1 MKKALRTIEL
11 FAGTRPDGQPIVE
24 QLPVS
29 EVESGEF
36 QLVRSP
42 VFAQGVASGDLV
54 RLRPETQEV
63 ELVRRSGNLSL
74 RVFTK
79 GDIGALA
86 DRLVPE
92 LEKLGGELD
101 LNNDRMLVFSI
112 HVSCGFEAIEKIM
125 TEALSGDLQGSEPQ
139 STWMYGNVYDP
150 ADGTTPLNWWQSIL
164 KPE

>member
-29 EVESGEF
+29 ELDSGEL

-42 VFAQGVASGDLV
+42 AFAQGIASGDIVKL
-54 RLRPETQEV
+54 LPNTQEV
-63 ELVRRSGNLSL
+63 ELVQRSGNLSL
-74 RVFTK
+74 RVFTM
-79 GDIGALA
+79 GDMATLA
-86 DRLVPE
+86 DQLVPA

-101 LNNDRMLVFSI
+101 LHNDRMLVFSI
-112 HVSCGFEAIEKIM
+112 HVSCGFAEIEKIM
-125 TEALSGDLQGSEPQ
+125 EKTLGQDPQ
-139 STWMYGNVYDP
+139 SQWMYGNVYDP
-150 ADGTTPLNWWQSIL
+150 ADGSTPLNWWQSLL

>member
-29 EVESGEF
+29 ERESGEL

-42 VFAQGVASGDLV
+42 AFAQGIASGDIV
-54 RLRPETQEV
+54 KLRPDTQEV
-63 ELVRRSGNLSL
+63 ELVQRSGNLSL
-74 RVFTK
+74 RVLTM
-79 GDIGALA
+79 GDMAALA
-86 DRLVPE
+86 DQLVPA

-101 LNNDRMLVFSI
+101 LHNDRMLVFSI
-112 HVSCGFEAIEKIM
+112 HVSCGFAEIEKIM
-125 TEALSGDLQGSEPQ
+125 EKALGQDPQ
-139 STWMYGNVYDP
+139 SRWMYGNVYHP
-150 ADGTTPLNWWQSIL
+150 ADGSTPLNWWQSIL

>member
-1 MKKALRTIEL
+1 MTKALRTIEL

-24 QLPVS
+24 QLPAR
-29 EVESGEF
+29 EQKSGEL

-42 VFAQGVASGDLV
+42 AFAQGIASGDCV
-54 RLRPETQEV
+54 RLLPQTQEV

-74 RVFTK
+74 RVYTK
-79 GDIGALA
+79 GDMRPLA
-86 DRLVPE
+86 DALVPS

-101 LNNDRMLVFSI
+101 LHNDRMLVFSI
-112 HVSCGFEAIEKIM
+112 HVSCGFDTIEKIM
-125 TEALSGDLQGSEPQ
+125 EETVGRDAD

-150 ADGTTPLNWWQSIL
+150 ADGSTPLNWWQDVL

>member
-1 MKKALRTIEL
+1 MTKALRTIEL
-11 FAGTRPDGQPIVE
+11 FAGMRPDGQPIVE

-29 EVESGEF
+29 EQKSGEL

-42 VFAQGVASGDLV
+42 AFAQGIASGDCV
-54 RLRPETQEV
+54 RLLPQTQEV

-74 RVFTK
+74 RIYTK
-79 GDIGALA
+79 GDMAPLA
-86 DRLVPE
+86 DALVPA

-101 LNNDRMLVFSI
+101 LHNDRMMVFSI
-112 HVSCGFEAIEKIM
+112 HVSCGFETIEKIM
-125 TEALSGDLQGSEPQ
+125 EETVGRDEE

-150 ADGTTPLNWWQSIL
+150 ADGSTPLNWWQELL